1 MTTLGPTVINTTSM
15 SDSDSETAAEI
26 PPEEV
31 QEEGSS
37 SRKSITLSALVLL
50 GLLGGVV
57 GMFVAMSGKPS
68 DVLADASVDASA
80 LQWIARGTADAGAP
94 VVSPDPERTAPEKLD
109 EGDPGPPD
117 ARVLRGEVRSGVP
130 VIRNLT
136 GLGISASDA
145 QLLINALDGLFDFRR
160 ARPGHKF
167 EIHMDKTTGRPVS
180 FRYEASVTDIYLVRK
195 RNDAFHGKK
204 IHVPTVKKTR
214 LFAGTI
220 ARSLYA
226 AMADLG
232 ARPTLTGKIA
242 DVLSTQVNFYKE
254 QRPGDTFRV
263 MVEEESLDGNFLSYG
278 PVLALEYNGV
288 KSGKKRFFRFAAS
301 ADANPIYYD
310 SKGVSVPRSAILIP
324 LHYTRISS
332 PFGMRFH
339 PVLKRKKLHNGT
351 DFAAPNGTPVW
362 SCAAGKIICASKRGA
377 NGNLVSIDHGEGLTS
392 HYAHLS
398 RFGPGIK
405 TGVEVKQRRVIGY
418 VGSTGRSTGPHL
430 HWGLKKNGK
439 FLDPLKYKI
448 RPGRPVARKHRAALM
463 AIIKD
468 RGKRLDNKH
477 IRPASEPLAEVP
489 ETHDGALGV
498 EDDF

>member
-1 MTTLGPTVINTTSM
+1 M
-15 SDSDSETAAEI
+15 SDSETAAEI
-26 PPEEV
+26 PPQEIPEER
-31 QEEGSS
+31 SS
-37 SRKSITLSALVLL
+37 SRKAITLSALVLL
-50 GLLGGVV
+50 GLFGGVI

-68 DVLADASVDASA
+68 EALADASVDASA
-80 LQWIARGTADAGAP
+80 SPWLVPATDDAGAP
-94 VVSPDPERTAPEKLD
+94 TVTPHQEPAAPDNLVEEAPSPLD
-109 EGDPGPPD
+109 G
-117 ARVLRGEVRSGVP
+117 RILKGEVKSGVP

-167 EIHMDKTTGRPVS
+167 EIRMDKATGRPVS
-180 FRYEASVTDIYLVRK
+180 FRYEASMTDVYLVKK
-195 RNDAFHGKK
+195 RNDAFQGKK
-204 IHVPTVKKTR
+204 IHVPTVKKVK

-226 AMADLG
+226 ALADLD
-232 ARPTLTGKIA
+232 AHPTLTGKIA

-263 MVEEESLDGNFLSYG
+263 MVEEESLDGHFLGYE

-288 KSGKKRFFRFAAS
+288 KSGKKRFFGFATSPGAKL
-301 ADANPIYYD
+301 IYYD
-310 SKGVSVPRSAILIP
+310 GKGASVTRSAILIP

-332 PFGMRFH
+332 PFGLRFH

-351 DFAAPNGTPVW
+351 DFAAPTGTPVW
-362 SCAAGKIICASKRGA
+362 SCAAGKIICAGKRGA
-377 NGNLVSIDHGEGLTS
+377 NGNLVSIDHGEGLSS

-448 RPGRPVARKHRAALM
+448 RPGRPVAHKHRAALM
-463 AIIKD
+463 AIIKE
-468 RGKRLDNKH
+468 RGKRLDKKR
-477 IRPASEPLAEVP
+477 IRPASEPLAKVP

>member
-1 MTTLGPTVINTTSM
+1 M
-15 SDSDSETAAEI
+15 SDSETVVNT
-26 PPEEV
+26 PSQEV

-37 SRKSITLSALVLL
+37 SRKAITLSALVLL
-50 GLLGGVV
+50 GLFGGVI

-68 DVLADASVDASA
+68 QARADASLDASA
-80 LQWIARGTADAGAP
+80 DASASQWLVRGTADAGKP
-94 VVSPDPERTAPEKLD
+94 TVSPNPEPAALENFD
-109 EGDPGPPD
+109 EDKPSPRN
-117 ARVLRGEVRSGVP
+117 ARILNGEVKSGVP

-136 GLGISASDA
+136 RLGISSSDA

-180 FRYEASVTDIYLVRK
+180 FRYEASMTNVYLVK
-195 RNDAFHGKK
+195 KHNDAFHGRK
-204 IHVPTVKKTR
+204 IHIPTVKKIR
-214 LFAGTI
+214 LFGGTI
-220 ARSLYA
+220 AKSLYA
-226 AMADLG
+226 ALVDLG
-232 ARPTLTGKIA
+232 AHPTLTGKIA

-263 MVEEESLDGNFLSYG
+263 MVREESLEGHFLGYE

-288 KSGKKRFFRFAAS
+288 KSGKKRFFGFS
-301 ADANPIYYD
+301 VSPDANLTYYD
-310 SKGVSVPRSAILIP
+310 EKGVSVPRSAILIP

-332 PFGMRFH
+332 PFGLRFH
-339 PVLKRKKLHNGT
+339 PVLKRKKFHNGT
-351 DFAAPNGTPVW
+351 DFAAPSGTPVW
-362 SCAAGKIICASKRGA
+362 ACSAGEIICASKRGA

-405 TGVEVKQRRVIGY
+405 VGVEVKQRRVIGY

-430 HWGLKKNGK
+430 HWGLKKNRK

-468 RGKRLDNKH
+468 RSKRLDNKP
-477 IRPASEPLAEVP
+477 IRPASEPLAKIP
-489 ETHDGALGV
+489 EAHDGALGV

>member
-15 SDSDSETAAEI
+15 SDSETVAEV
-26 PPEEV
+26 PPEEIP
-31 QEEGSS
+31 EEGPS
-37 SRKSITLSALVLL
+37 SRKAITLSALVLL
-50 GLLGGVV
+50 GLFGGVI

-68 DVLADASVDASA
+68 EALADASVDASA
-80 LQWIARGTADAGAP
+80 SPWLVPATADAGAP
-94 VVSPDPERTAPEKLD
+94 TVTLRREPAAPENLVEEAPSPADGRILK
-109 EGDPGPPD
+109 
-117 ARVLRGEVRSGVP
+117 GEVKSGVP

-167 EIHMDKTTGRPVS
+167 EIRMDKATGRPVS
-180 FRYEASVTDIYLVRK
+180 FRYEASMTDVYIVK
-195 RNDAFHGKK
+195 KQNDAFQGKK
-204 IHVPTVKKTR
+204 IHVPTVKKVK

-226 AMADLG
+226 ALADLD
-232 ARPTLTGKIA
+232 AHPTLTGKIA

-263 MVEEESLDGNFLSYG
+263 MVEEESLDGHFLGYE

-288 KSGKKRFFRFAAS
+288 KSGKKRFFGFATS
-301 ADANPIYYD
+301 PGANIIYYD
-310 SKGVSVPRSAILIP
+310 EKGVSVPRSAILIP

-332 PFGMRFH
+332 PFGLRFH

-351 DFAAPNGTPVW
+351 DFAAPTGTPVW
-362 SCAAGKIICASKRGA
+362 SCAAGKIICAGKRGA
-377 NGNLVSIDHGEGLTS
+377 NGNLVSIDHGEGLSS

-405 TGVEVKQRRVIGY
+405 TGVEIKQRRVIGY

-448 RPGRPVARKHRAALM
+448 RPGRPVAHKHRAALM
-463 AIIKD
+463 AIIKE
-468 RGKRLDNKH
+468 RSKRLDKKR
-477 IRPASEPLAEVP
+477 IRPASEPLAKVP